1 MLASEALTAVN
12 IVNVVNVVNVGKTLI
27 DWSDSPALCAPFMI
41 DVKMRIY
48 EFAAFTIFTIFTAV
62 TAFPAVTAVT
72 ASLVLFSV
80 YRKSQRV

>member
-12 IVNVVNVVNVGKTLI
+12 IVNVVNAGKTLI
-27 DWSDSPALCAPFMI
+27 DWSDSPAPCAPVMI

-48 EFAAFTIFTIFTAV
+48 EFTAFTIFTTFTAV